1 MQRNEKNGK
10 VKKVQPLLEAGRVEV
25 SGELSHETAEGE
37 YRANCTKEWAPIL
50 KVRPPV
56 KTVRG

>member
-25 SGELSHETAEGE
+25 SGELSHETAEG
-37 YRANCTKEWAPIL
+37 ANCTKEWAPIL

-56 KTVRG
+56 KTVAG